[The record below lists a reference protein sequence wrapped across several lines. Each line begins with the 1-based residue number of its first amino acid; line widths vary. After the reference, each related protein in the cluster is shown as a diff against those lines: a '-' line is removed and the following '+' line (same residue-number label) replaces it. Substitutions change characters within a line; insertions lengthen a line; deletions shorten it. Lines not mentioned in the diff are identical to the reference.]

1 MAVNTFSRVPQVLVN
16 VEESGN
22 RLRADFSSF
31 IATVL
36 GGLRD
41 RNEQEELNI
50 ISMQQSA

>member
-1 MAVNTFSRVPQVLVN
+1 MTVNTFSRVPQVLVN

-22 RLRADFSSF
+22 RLQADFSSF

-41 RNEQEELNI
+41 HSEQEELNI
-50 ISMQQSA
+50 ISMQST